1 MKIMQVK
8 SKKERFM
15 DLLYLGDEDEDMIN
29 KYLKKS
35 DMYVCYEENE
45 LIGQITILRLANKI
59 YEIKNISIYE
69 QFQKKGY
76 GSKLIKFIFEH
87 YKNKASVIILG
98 TGECDKIISFYEN
111 LGFKYFMRKRNFFI
125 DNYDHEMYEDGTKL
139 IDMLY
144 FKKVI

>member
-8 SKKERFM
+8 LKKERFM

-35 DMYVCYEENE
+35 DMFVCYEENE
-45 LIGQITILRLANKI
+45 IIGQITILRLANKI